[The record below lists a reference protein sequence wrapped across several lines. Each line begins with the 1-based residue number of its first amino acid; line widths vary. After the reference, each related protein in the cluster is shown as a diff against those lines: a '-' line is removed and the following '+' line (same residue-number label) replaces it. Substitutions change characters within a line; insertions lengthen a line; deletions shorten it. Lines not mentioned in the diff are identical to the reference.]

1 MPTIWKLPTIDENGV
16 KRRVTIHETLR
27 PLTYD
32 EFGERIAG
40 VNSPDADPPVGGAV
54 VIDEFGDTIIVPYE
68 EDSYSF
74 ALTTVARLKT
84 RLAITSS
91 QHDTALDQIVQEV
104 SARIERYINRTILKA
119 DQTDVYPVR
128 NGRTL
133 LTLKATPVTSIASVK
148 QAWHPSAL
156 TSASAMDETTYVL
169 ESVQNGHLRFMSPLV
184 SGSARTPTYVQVAYL
199 GGMAL
204 DTTDFMLTWPDIAL
218 AAELQAAYQFDRKM
232 SPGGNATQEGGGTS
246 FNGDL
251 ELLANVRQTLDL
263 HRRLT

>member
-32 EFGERIAG
+32 ESGERIAG

-54 VIDEFGDTIIVPYE
+54 VIDENGDTVIVPYE

-74 ALTTVARLKT
+74 ALTTVARIKT

-91 QHDTALDQIVQEV
+91 QHDTALDQIVHEV
-104 SARIERYINRTILKA
+104 SARFERYLNRTIVKA

-148 QAWHPSAL
+148 QAWHGSAL
-156 TSASAMDETTYVL
+156 ASASAMQATEYML
-169 ESVQNGHLRFMSPLV
+169 ESAQNGQLRFMSPLV
-184 SGSARTPTYVQVAYL
+184 SGSARTPTYVQVEYR

-218 AAELQAAYQFDRKM
+218 AAEIQAAYQFERKM
-232 SPGGNATQEGGGTS
+232 TPGGNASFEGGGSS
-246 FNGDL
+246 FTGDL
-251 ELLANVRQTLDL
+251 ELLPNVRHTLDL